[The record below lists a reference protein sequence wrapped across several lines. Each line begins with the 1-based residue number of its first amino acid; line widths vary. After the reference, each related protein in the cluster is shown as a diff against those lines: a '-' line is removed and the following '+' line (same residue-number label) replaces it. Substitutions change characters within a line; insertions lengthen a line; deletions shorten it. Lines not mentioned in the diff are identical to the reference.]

1 MATTGP
7 SDLPADA
14 PGQPPKPTQA
24 PADQGP
30 TSTSEQV
37 ITPFTVAGGVDET
50 GNVVAIDYQK
60 LTRDFGAT
68 ALTKELIDRFE
79 KVTGKKAHRF
89 MRRGIVISHREFGSI
104 LDAYEKGE
112 AFYLYT
118 GRGPSSD
125 SMHVGHA
132 TPFEFT
138 RYLQEVFDCPL
149 VIQLTDD
156 EKFLHSDKITLADV
170 EKYARE
176 NAKDIIALGFDPKKT
191 FIFVNSDYIS
201 SSKPFYSNVL
211 LMEKRTTINQI
222 KGTFGFNDSNN
233 IGEFAFAAKQS
244 APAFATSF
252 PHIFGPD
259 PLKTRKI
266 PCLIPCAIDQDP
278 YFRQCRDNAP
288 KLKYKKPAIIHS
300 IFLPALQGPGSKMS
314 ASVDTSA
321 IFLSDKP
328 NQIKNKINKYA
339 FSGGQ
344 DTQERHREL
353 GGRTSK
359 DVPYQYLSFFLEDDD
374 ELQRLHDGYEKGEI
388 LTGEMKKRCIEVL
401 QEYVGAFQERRAKVT
416 DETVKE
422 FTSTSRKF
430 EYGLNPNPV
439 KVDQAKPAAAKSAE
453 APKGHQKTV
462 SVGRVPVEAKV
473 ENCLIA
479 IVAVV
484 GLLGATADATRL
496 FERRSDLDAPPVSAS
511 GWSVPLQGSKTC
523 QSAGECTDSLTGPA
537 SNTILQALAIGKGLL
552 NFTCDDQEPGTA
564 PRLVDEFTELFNA
577 APMIPALRNE
587 ETFHS
592 LVPLVLAYSYER
604 MDNGTLNCM
613 GSIGTLDGAASVITL
628 YDIDTFEAHLAEE
641 VLAPDDPED
650 NALWSRSCST
660 DGAWEVYHVETSGGR
675 PPASCQGQPA
685 VFEIEYASEYWFYR
699 HFDVNFAISSNSNE
713 LVVGPAPK
721 QRINPDILHLAIP
734 AQRRQ
739 MQLQEAAA
747 LECVAD
753 DDEFARPWGDL
764 VEW

>member
-1 MATTGP
+1 MAGTDP
-7 SDLPADA
+7 SALPADA
-14 PGQPPKPTQA
+14 PSQVPQPTEA
-24 PADQGP
+24 PADQGQ

-37 ITPFTVAGGVDET
+37 ITPFTVAGGVDES

-68 ALTKELIDRFE
+68 PLTKELIDRFE
-79 KVTGKKAHRF
+79 KVTGKRAHRF
-89 MRRGIVISHREFGSI
+89 MRRGIVISHREFSAI
-104 LDAYEKGE
+104 LDAYEKGDP
-112 AFYLYT
+112 FYLYT

-156 EKFLHSDKITLADV
+156 EKFLHSDKITLEAV

-259 PLKTRKI
+259 PVKTRKI

-344 DTQERHREL
+344 DTQEKHREL
-353 GGRTSK
+353 GGRTAK
-359 DVPYQYLSFFLEDDD
+359 DVPFQYLSFFLEDDD
-374 ELQRLHDGYEKGEI
+374 ELQRLHDGYEKGQI

-416 DETVKE
+416 DQTVKE
-422 FTSTSRKF
+422 FTSTSRKL

-439 KVDQAKPAAAKSAE
+439 KADQAKAAAKPDEAQKGELPLAMSA
-453 APKGHQKTV
+453 V
-462 SVGRVPVEAKV
+462 YSF
-473 ENCLIA
+473 LIA
-479 IVAVV
+479 TVAIL
-484 GLLGATADATRL
+484 GLVAAPADATRL

-511 GWSVPLQGSKTC
+511 GWSVPLLGSETC
-523 QSAGECTDSLTGPA
+523 QSAGECTDSLTSPA
-537 SNTILQALAIGKGLL
+537 SNTTLQALAIGKGLL
-552 NFTCDDQEPGTA
+552 NFSCDGQEPGTA
-564 PRLVDEFTELFNA
+564 PTLVDQFTELFNA
-577 APMIPALRNE
+577 AAMIPSLPNE
-587 ETFHS
+587 DAFHS
-592 LVPLVLAYSYER
+592 LVPLVLAYNYER
-604 MDNGTLNCM
+604 MDNGTLECM
-613 GSIGTLDGAASVITL
+613 GSIGTLEDTAVITL
-628 YDIDTFEAHLAEE
+628 YDIDTFEVNVAEQ
-641 VLAPDDPED
+641 VLAPDDAD
-650 NALWSRSCST
+650 KNALWSRSCSA
-660 DGAWEVYHVETSGGR
+660 DGTWEVYQVETSGGR

-685 VFEIEYASEYWFYR
+685 VFEIEYASEYWFYGQS
-699 HFDVNFAISSNSNE
+699 V
-713 LVVGPAPK
+713 
-721 QRINPDILHLAIP
+721 
-734 AQRRQ
+734 
-739 MQLQEAAA
+739 
-747 LECVAD
+747 
-753 DDEFARPWGDL
+753 
-764 VEW
+764 

>member
-1 MATTGP
+1 MVMASTAST
-7 SDLPADA
+7 SLSPADA
-14 PGQPPKPTQA
+14 SGQPPKPTNA
-24 PADQGP
+24 HSHGP
-30 TSTSEQV
+30 THATLTGEGHTSMSEQI
-37 ITPFTVAGGVDET
+37 ITPFTVAGGIDDS

-68 ALTKELIDRFE
+68 PLTKELIDRFE
-79 KVTGKKAHRF
+79 RVTGRKAHRF
-89 MRRGIVISHREFGSI
+89 MRRGIVISHRELGSI

-112 AFYLYT
+112 PFYLYT

-156 EKFLHSDKITLADV
+156 EKFLHSDKITLEDV

-201 SSKPFYSNVL
+201 SSKPFYNNIC
-211 LMEKRTTINQI
+211 LMEKRTTVNQI

-344 DTQERHREL
+344 DTQEKHREL
-353 GGRTSK
+353 GGRTAK

-401 QEYVGAFQERRAKVT
+401 QEYVSAFQERRSKVT
-416 DETVKE
+416 NETVKD
-422 FTSTSRKF
+422 FASTTRKY

-439 KVDQAKPAAAKSAE
+439 KVDKANPATKPAE
-453 APKGHQKTV
+453 GQKGHQKTV
-462 SVGRVPVEAKV
+462 SVGKVKTEA
-473 ENCLIA
+473 N
-479 IVAVV
+479 
-484 GLLGATADATRL
+484 
-496 FERRSDLDAPPVSAS
+496 
-511 GWSVPLQGSKTC
+511 
-523 QSAGECTDSLTGPA
+523 GEVRGHA
-537 SNTILQALAIGKGLL
+537 KK
-552 NFTCDDQEPGTA
+552 
-564 PRLVDEFTELFNA
+564 
-577 APMIPALRNE
+577 
-587 ETFHS
+587 
-592 LVPLVLAYSYER
+592 
-604 MDNGTLNCM
+604 
-613 GSIGTLDGAASVITL
+613 ASVSK
-628 YDIDTFEAHLAEE
+628 A
-641 VLAPDDPED
+641 
-650 NALWSRSCST
+650 
-660 DGAWEVYHVETSGGR
+660 
-675 PPASCQGQPA
+675 
-685 VFEIEYASEYWFYR
+685 
-699 HFDVNFAISSNSNE
+699 
-713 LVVGPAPK
+713 
-721 QRINPDILHLAIP
+721 
-734 AQRRQ
+734 
-739 MQLQEAAA
+739 
-747 LECVAD
+747 
-753 DDEFARPWGDL
+753 
-764 VEW
+764 